1 MPFRQPCSSNGH
13 SGIAEVDLV
22 GRYSNFPPLTK
33 LDEITPVRRRSV
45 PHPRVHK
52 AQQRLGAKRVA
63 ELIADYRA
71 GAPSTALMTK
81 FKLGKGTVLKI
92 LEDHGVARRNQ
103 PLSPEQRDEAIE
115 LYLSGWSMAK
125 VGRHFGRQHTVIRDL
140 LRRNYVVRD
149 GASSGKACPRRPKRS
164 Q

>member
-1 MPFRQPCSSNGH
+1 
-13 SGIAEVDLV
+13 
-22 GRYSNFPPLTK
+22 
-33 LDEITPVRRRSV
+33 
-45 PHPRVHK
+45 
-52 AQQRLGAKRVA
+52 
-63 ELIADYRA
+63 
-71 GAPSTALMTK
+71 MTK

-103 PLSPEQRDEAIE
+103 PLSSEQRDEAIG